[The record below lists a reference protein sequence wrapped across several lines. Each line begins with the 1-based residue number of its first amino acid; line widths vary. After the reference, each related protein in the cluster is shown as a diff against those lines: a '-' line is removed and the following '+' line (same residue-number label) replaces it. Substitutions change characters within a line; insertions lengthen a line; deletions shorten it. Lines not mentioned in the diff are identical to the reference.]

1 MHNKEQWTL
10 KGPLIRP
17 STCIDLQT
25 YVLNQSGRGGT
36 DGSSHLVVRKAE
48 AERQRERGGH
58 FPNPKSTHNPYALT
72 EVSGAITILLLKVH
86 RVKGLIWDWTSVFQ
100 KPKPGAQSAVN
111 NMLCIKH
118 GDLKTRR
125 MKKIFCCGTGVN
137 QSRELNTVLEQC
149 ISTVKQRPETRRLT
163 IHLIN
168 STALCILP
176 K

>member
-1 MHNKEQWTL
+1 MDSERPRYQTIHMHWLTDICFKPKWTWWHWWQFTL
-10 KGPLIRP
+10 
-17 STCIDLQT
+17 
-25 YVLNQSGRGGT
+25 
-36 DGSSHLVVRKAE
+36 GSEKSWSRKAT
-48 AERQRERGGH
+48 RERGGH

-86 RVKGLIWDWTSVFQ
+86 RVKGLIWDWTSVLQ

-176 K
+176 KWYEH